1 MARLSHDVD
10 DFLAQAKMWPSLPI
24 TGLILVKPAGL
35 DHMTNPRVPPI
46 KRPLDEVVRNRPI
59 ATQQ

>member
-1 MARLSHDVD
+1 
-10 DFLAQAKMWPSLPI
+10 MWPSLPI
-24 TGLILVKPAGL
+24 TGLILVKRAGL
-35 DHMTNPRVPPI
+35 APMTCLRVPPI